1 MASKTCACGFSI
13 DDGTAQFCPEC
24 GLTLQSTRT
33 EPDDHP
39 VLRISNLSLTLP
51 NGRVLF
57 EGFSL
62 DLQQGEVV
70 VILGGSGAGKS
81 TLARI
86 LFESSDLK
94 QQGFMLDVDELD
106 VDGSLGM
113 VPQRGAPFDHLDVAE
128 NIGIALRHGSSD
140 SGQEFDIEQ
149 WLQAVDLPPDLAD
162 PGVSVS
168 SLSGGQ
174 AQRLAVARTL
184 ASGQRIVFLDEPSVG
199 LDPLRVV
206 SLAELIR
213 HQSSESGVSMLV
225 VTHDIQFACHVA
237 DRILFLDP
245 QEKCLVPVLEDAWK
259 GPVTDPNSEDTMQW
273 RGRVEQEVFE
283 LLEKPPPDEHGDGQ
297 RTSLLAQGLKGAASV
312 FGSFMVPGSVAF
324 SLHGVVARYLPD
336 VKTVFSRV
344 FKNSM
349 LRPLPFY
356 LIVSILLG
364 YTILYVIGRAMPEGL
379 RVSKAVELVG
389 GSYILAL
396 TPPICAFLFVA
407 TSGSAVNAW
416 LGSMG
421 LTKQTAALEALGIS
435 KKKYLWVPG
444 WLGMTLAFY
453 ATVIIFG
460 LGMLLGGAWQ
470 SYQAGLDNPWPV
482 LFGDIIDPVPD
493 RLVLRS
499 RALWLVGIYGIGIA
513 TDVIYRGTLRKD
525 RSDDVTKGMTH
536 SIISCTL
543 WVVFLELI
551 TALLIF
557 PR

>member
-1 MASKTCACGFSI
+1 MMKCACGFEIAESV
-13 DDGTAQFCPEC
+13 AQFCPTC
-24 GLTLQSTRT
+24 GQPLPAVVYADTP
-33 EPDDHP
+33 EA
-39 VLRISNLSLTLP
+39 VLKISDLSLTLR

-57 EGFSL
+57 DRFSL
-62 DLQQGEVV
+62 ELKQGEVV

-86 LFESSDLK
+86 LFEAADLK
-94 QQGFMLDVDELD
+94 QQGFSLEADQLEV
-106 VDGSLGM
+106 VGSLGM

-128 NIGIALRHGSSD
+128 NIGIALRHRPGEVSEERD
-140 SGQEFDIEQ
+140 VEQ
-149 WLQAVDLPPDLAD
+149 WLAAVDLPEDFAR
-162 PGVSVS
+162 PGVAVS
-168 SLSGGQ
+168 LLSGGQ

-206 SLAELIR
+206 GLAELIR
-213 HQSSESGVSMLV
+213 DQIRDDGVSMLV

-245 QEKCLVPVLEDAWK
+245 QERRLVPVLEDTWQ
-259 GPVTDPNSEDTMQW
+259 GPVEDPASEEAMRW
-273 RGRVEQEVFE
+273 RGRVEQQVFD
-283 LLEKPPPDEHGDGQ
+283 LLQKPPPEAENDGV
-297 RTSLLAQGLKGAASV
+297 RGSVFSWLRGKAGAPLGSLVVPGAVLTSL
-312 FGSFMVPGSVAF
+312 PGVI
-324 SLHGVVARYLPD
+324 ARYLPD
-336 VKTVFSRV
+336 VRKVFGRV
-344 FKNSM
+344 FNSAM

-356 LIVSILLG
+356 LIVSVLLG
-364 YTILYVIGRAMPEGL
+364 YTILYVIGRAMPAGL

-421 LTKQTAALEALGIS
+421 LTRQTAALEALGID
-435 KKKYLWVPG
+435 KRKYLWFPG
-444 WLGMTLAFY
+444 WLGMTLAYY

-460 LGMLLGGAWQ
+460 AGMLLGGAWQ
-470 SYQAGLDNPWPV
+470 SYASGLDNPWPV
-482 LFGDIIDPVPD
+482 LLGDIIDPVPG

-499 RALWLVGIYGIGIA
+499 RAFWLVGIYGLGIA

-525 RSDDVTKGMTH
+525 RADDVTRGMTH

-543 WVVFLELI
+543 WVVLLELV